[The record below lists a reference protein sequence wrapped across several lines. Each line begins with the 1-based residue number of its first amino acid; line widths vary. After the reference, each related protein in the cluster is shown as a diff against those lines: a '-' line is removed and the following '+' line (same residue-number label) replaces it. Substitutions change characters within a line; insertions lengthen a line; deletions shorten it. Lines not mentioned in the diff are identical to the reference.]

1 MCAAGECMFCR
12 YRQIWIA
19 NVETRGTAQGTGT
32 EKLDAQGL
40 PPERN
45 TARSWATE
53 RQPELSSC

>member
-12 YRQIWIA
+12 YRLTRTA
-19 NVETRGTAQGTGT
+19 DVETGGTAQGTGT
-32 EKLDAQGL
+32 EERDAQGL

-53 RQPELSSC
+53 RRPELSSC